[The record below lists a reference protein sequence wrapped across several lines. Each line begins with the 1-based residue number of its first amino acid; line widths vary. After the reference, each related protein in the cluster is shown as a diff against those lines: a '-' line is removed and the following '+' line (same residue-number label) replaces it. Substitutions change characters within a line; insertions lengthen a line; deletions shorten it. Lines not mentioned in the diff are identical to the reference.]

1 MMERY
6 GWFFRMATVG
16 TSSMSVAELVQN
28 ITTSTN
34 QIAAALPGGAENIS
48 RVYIKT
54 EDSMAIPIYTSL
66 GGSTVLSLA
75 KPFGWVVSSKM
86 FFVWLEVA
94 KCFGYV

>member
-1 MMERY
+1 M
-6 GWFFRMATVG
+6 G

-54 EDSMAIPIYTSL
+54 EDSLAIPIYTSL
-66 GGSTVLSLA
+66 GGSTVLGLA
-75 KPFGWVVSSKM
+75 KPFGWVISRKFFFVWFNSSKM
-86 FFVWLEVA
+86 FFGWLEVA
-94 KCFGYV
+94 KCFVYV